1 MSDLYDTVKGQ
12 QDIFKKL
19 LSYIPGFSGYIER
32 SNRRSA
38 DKLLRDQVALKYSE
52 LANRASRLQKDLADA
67 GQIDLLDDLDNV
79 SLKLRT
85 FTDRIKNASYGYS
98 GFFDTIKINEKEL
111 AQIYA
116 FDVAFFELGDQIGH
130 ALGLG
135 QVELAVFE
143 SAPRELAW
151 LGQPQTQ
158 GAKRIQHACN
168 YRAPAMQMQL
178 SHVLA
183 REARRPRKPK
193 HKPPIQNP
201 AAAGIAQSPEPG
213 HPRRGHLART

>member
-19 LSYIPGFSGYIER
+19 LSYIPGFSGYIDR

-52 LANRASRLQKDLADA
+52 LANRASRLQKDVASA
-67 GQIDLLDDLDNV
+67 GQIDQLDDLDNV

-116 FDVAFFELGDQIGH
+116 FDVAFFDLGDQISH
-130 ALGLG
+130 ALDTVESSVGGDGLKAAIRNAAD
-135 QVELAVFE
+135 LARQAGE
-143 SAPRELAW
+143 TYDRRYQTLTGSA
-151 LGQPQTQ
+151 
-158 GAKRIQHACN
+158 
-168 YRAPAMQMQL
+168 APA
-178 SHVLA
+178 A
-183 REARRPRKPK
+183 
-193 HKPPIQNP
+193 P
-201 AAAGIAQSPEPG
+201 AAQ
-213 HPRRGHLART
+213 